1 MRISGFVV
9 LPDMI
14 KQLEN
19 YQQIGTVAERAM
31 AVSTLKKVLSKAE
44 SLMTENKL
52 NELVLDVVIC
62 NSNSEHPQGFNGFS
76 SQAETYVCTS
86 DPARTGLVLLLRE
99 PKTNRP
105 LHSVNLVISTSLRN
119 DIFGTESFNLTITPD
134 KPAGQEQSESQE
146 SETSSSGEIKN
157 EEVEV
162 KDESGPETE
171 KLTEEPKKEVSKPV
185 EQPKIPLTPVAKPA
199 TTFSIGN
206 NKQSKK

>member
-31 AVSTLKKVLSKAE
+31 TVSTLKKVLNKAE
-44 SLMTENKL
+44 SLIAENKL

-62 NSNSEHPQGFNGFS
+62 NSNNEHPQGFNGFS
-76 SQAETYVCTS
+76 SQAETYICTS

-105 LHSVNLVISTSLRN
+105 LHSINLVISTSLRN

-134 KPAGQEQSESQE
+134 KPVEQEQPEPQE
-146 SETSSSGEIKN
+146 PETSSSEETES

-162 KDESGPETE
+162 KDESEPETE
-171 KLTEEPKKEVSKPV
+171 KLAEESKKEVTKPV
-185 EQPKIPLTPVAKPA
+185 EQPKIPLTPVTKSA